1 MSATEKKLL
10 YASAPN
16 ERDLELLE
24 ALEARGYEIASVDQG
39 MEIASAAIELGAAL
53 ILIDASID
61 VLDIR
66 LAIDLLK
73 NHPRTEEAEIYV
85 MGSGE
90 LGDIAAID
98 SRARPIVK
106 PRRVAELL
114 AIFDAAIARRFSSG
128 EPVELRG
135 ELSQVGLFDLLQV
148 FATNRRTGLLRL
160 EGDRIAGEIGFVD
173 GRIVH
178 AVQGYAAGEK
188 AFYRLL
194 ALTDGRFVFRPDR
207 PPPEGG
213 LNSSVDALLMEGVRH
228 LDETRKIVADL
239 PREHARYRSVLGE
252 LDLPPL
258 AQALNAR
265 LEIPHLRREILDL
278 FDYTDLEILEM
289 LALLLETG
297 VVEVDE
303 ASMNLR
309 LYADESE
316 ELALRAGILRL
327 RREGLGG
334 LPRLGLLGSDL
345 RELNH
350 FIRTL
355 ELLPEFIPPSAAPL
369 HMEGWLVGE
378 IGRLRLGG
386 IELELYAVPDGP
398 TSAPLIATLLGGSR
412 RALSFSGGEDG
423 KRKVSELGRLL
434 DLELVEA
441 SSADDQPTEVLS
453 LLRSALGL
461 G

>member
-1 MSATEKKLL
+1 MSVPEKKML
-10 YASAPN
+10 YASAP
-16 ERDLELLE
+16 ESRDRELLE
-24 ALEARGYEIASVDQG
+24 ALDARGYAIASVEQG
-39 MEIASAAIELGAAL
+39 MEIAGAAIEFGATL
-53 ILIDASID
+53 ILIDASLD

-73 NHPRTEEAEIYV
+73 NHPRTEDAEIYV

-90 LGDIAAID
+90 LGHIAAID

-114 AIFDAAIARRFSSG
+114 AIFDAALERRFASG
-128 EPVELRG
+128 DPVELRG
-135 ELSQVGLFDLLQV
+135 ELSQVSLFDLLQV

-160 EGDRIAGEIGFVD
+160 EGDRLAGEIGFVE
-173 GRIVH
+173 GRVVH
-178 AVQGYAAGEK
+178 AVQGYAGGEK

-194 ALTDGRFVFRPDR
+194 ALEEGRFVFRPDR
-207 PPPEGG
+207 PPPEGE
-213 LNSSVDALLMEGVRH
+213 LDASVDALLMEGVRH
-228 LDETRKIVADL
+228 LDETRKILASL
-239 PREHARYRSVLGE
+239 PRDHARYRSVLGE

-278 FDYTDLEILEM
+278 FEYTDLEILEM

-327 RREGLGG
+327 RREGLSGI
-334 LPRLGLLGSDL
+334 PRLGLIGGELK
-345 RELNH
+345 ELNH

-355 ELLPEFIPPSAAPL
+355 ELLPEFIPAAVAPL
-369 HMEGWLVGE
+369 QLEGWLLGE
-378 IGRLRLGG
+378 LGRIRVGG
-386 IELELYAVPDGP
+386 IELELYALPDGP
-398 TSAPLIATLLGGSR
+398 NSAPLIATLLGGSR
-412 RALSFSGGEDG
+412 RALCFGGGE
-423 KRKVSELGRLL
+423 KVSELSRLL
-434 DLELVEA
+434 DLELLEA
-441 SSADDQPTEVLS
+441 GAASDQPGEVLTF
-453 LLRSALGL
+453 LRSALGL
-461 G
+461 R